1 MHFYNKRNI
10 INKLWYKKS
19 SCTAYPH
26 RFYFNSPYDGGTA
39 YAADGDVDDVD
50 DDAPCGDDAPC
61 DGDDAPCGDV
71 GGDDVAYGKAQ
82 VAFRKVYESHNIH
95 SRQIQCKGND
105 TDDQL
110 YVY

>member
-1 MHFYNKRNI
+1 MFTYELNIERKRWG
-10 INKLWYKKS
+10 LTSLSLS
-19 SCTAYPH
+19 SV
-26 RFYFNSPYDGGTA
+26 NSPYDGGTA
-39 YAADGDVDDVD
+39 YAADGD

-61 DGDDAPCGDV
+61 DGDGVPCGDV

-82 VAFRKVYESHNIH
+82 VAFRKVYEFHNIH
-95 SRQIQCKGND
+95 PLHTLCKGND